1 MRGSERQPEAEKSC
15 PRSGNGLKFNVG
27 GQKKTKQR
35 TEENRLTGVHTPW
48 VLVLQNA
55 SQMSQPY
62 SLSWDPLFHVTK
74 PSVIETVLIFKIG
87 IIWKRQYWREMNK
100 HKL

>member
-1 MRGSERQPEAEKSC
+1 MRGSELHPEAEKSC

-27 GQKKTKQR
+27 GQKRTKQR
-35 TEENRLTGVHTPW
+35 TEENRLTGMHTPW

-55 SQMSQPY
+55 SQISRPY
-62 SLSWDPLFHVTK
+62 SLSWIPFPCHKT
-74 PSVIETVLIFKIG
+74 SVIETVVIFMIG